1 MRSKKTGLN
10 EVHLVGFGG
19 GPGISSKILTN
30 MRKIDPQ
37 SFKTA
42 KQGTSREINKQIALT
57 LIHAHQPVSRAD
69 LSRLM
74 DTNRANITF
83 LINDLLEDGLVR
95 EGATGNDSKRGRR
108 PTFLYLNSERH
119 CAIAVDIR
127 ASRTYLM
134 LTDMIGTQLENI
146 VSFPTELEPIKFIKT
161 LTLRIRQ
168 LLEDNNKEISECSG
182 IGVVVPGMTDIK
194 TGRVL
199 RAPALGWLDVD
210 LLTLLRKEFNNIP
223 IYVENSGKACAL
235 SQIWATRNDLQS
247 HHDLVFVSISD
258 GVGVGVIINGEL
270 MRGKHNTA
278 GEFGHLPLSIDGL
291 PCLCGA
297 NGCWEAYISNL
308 ATISRYFGKTLS
320 QRQPLS
326 LETANFTVEDLIQRA
341 RTGDG
346 KALAVLHLTAR
357 YLGLG
362 LASIINAIDPS
373 QIYLGGEITEAW
385 DLIEPQV
392 RDAIKERVLTRE
404 LGLTPIRI
412 VPALEHPRLR
422 GAVALVT
429 APAFAA
435 PKVA

>member
-1 MRSKKTGLN
+1 MRRINPKNFTL
-10 EVHLVGFGG
+10 
-19 GPGISSKILTN
+19 
-30 MRKIDPQ
+30 
-37 SFKTA
+37 A
-42 KQGTSREINKQIALT
+42 KRGTSREINRQIALT
-57 LIHAHQPVSRAD
+57 LIRTHQPVSRAD

-74 DTNRANITF
+74 ETNRANVTF
-83 LINDLLEDGLVR
+83 IVNELLEEKLVR
-95 EGATGNDSKRGRR
+95 EGAQGNEKVRGRK
-108 PTFLYLNSERH
+108 PTFLYVNSNKSY
-119 CAIAVDIR
+119 AVAVDVR
-127 ASRTYLM
+127 ASRTFLM
-134 LTDMIGTQLENI
+134 ITDSIGKQISDI
-146 VSFPTELEPIKFIKT
+146 VSFPTELDPQKFIHT
-161 LTLRIRQ
+161 LSSYIRKSIPQ
-168 LLEDNNKEISECSG
+168 SINGSRCEG
-182 IGVVVPGMTDIK
+182 IGIVVPGMTDIK

-210 LLTLLRKEFNNIP
+210 LLAPLRKEFENVP
-223 IYVENSGKACAL
+223 IYIENSGKACAL
-235 SQIWATRNDLQS
+235 SQIWATRSDFHT

-308 ATISRYFGKTLS
+308 ATISRYFGKNLS

-326 LETANFTVEDLIQRA
+326 LETANFTVEDLIKRA
-341 RTGDG
+341 RMGDA
-346 KALAVLHLTAR
+346 KALAALHLTAR

-392 RDAIKERVLTRE
+392 RNAIKERTLTRE
-404 LGLTPIRI
+404 LGVTPIRI
-412 VPALEHPRLR
+412 VPAIEYPRLR